1 MLQVGT
7 SRRWA
12 WPIFSN
18 RRANLWWGVPTP
30 PKQVNEPA
38 PESQSKGASHLP
50 LTTRKR
56 RVLPGTPARPALYV
70 GMRQVPGNLAG
81 SFAGSSSLTGSV
93 FLVFPFREIILEAQ
107 RTSAQLSTKLPSNVE
122 KSVVGAHPGVRPP
135 RGGHT
140 GPPLHQNKIRASERR
155 PAGNPGAPPP

>member
-18 RRANLWWGVPTP
+18 RRANLWWRVPTL

-50 LTTRKR
+50 LTTRK
-56 RVLPGTPARPALYV
+56 TRPTWYAGPPRLICWH
-70 GMRQVPGNLAG
+70 GQVPGNLAG
-81 SFAGSSSLTGSV
+81 SFAGSASLTGSV

-107 RTSAQLSTKLPSNVE
+107 RTSAQLSTKLPSNIE
-122 KSVVGAHPGVRPP
+122 KSVVGAHPCVRPP
-135 RGGHT
+135 KGGHT